1 MKHKI
6 FAFVMLLAFVLS
18 AVALAFA
25 ADTNGGKDAKA
36 KSLIAVL
43 PASDAAL
50 AFDARRFFNE
60 ALPQVLAGNP
70 TMLSEINGKVD
81 QIKTRTGIDLRQ
93 FQQVVVG
100 ANIGRAA
107 GGAVDV
113 EPLILARGQYNA
125 DGLVAVAKLAS
136 NGKYR
141 EEKIGDKTVYVFS
154 AEEVIEQNRGRLG
167 NSMLVK
173 IFDKMLSGLNR
184 EMALTSY
191 DAGTLAIGS
200 VARVREMFD
209 AKTVRLNGEVL
220 NSIARRPNSVV
231 SFAAKVPNGLA
242 QFIELDN
249 DELGKNLGSIRL
261 IAGALDIAGGSAAF
275 SMSAKTVDAVEAKNL
290 KDLLDGFKSLGS
302 VFLGSAKGE
311 DKKVYARMVE
321 AARIAQAGNEVTL
334 DVQVPQTD
342 INILIGKKQ

>member
-25 ADTNGGKDAKA
+25 AETNDAKDTRA
-36 KSLIAVL
+36 KALIAVL

-60 ALPQVLAGNP
+60 ALPQVLAGNQ
-70 TMLSEINGKVD
+70 TMLGEINGKVE
-81 QIKTRTGIDLRQ
+81 QIKARTGIDLRQ

-100 ANIGRAA
+100 ANIDQAA
-107 GGAVDV
+107 GGAVSV
-113 EPLILARGQYNA
+113 EPLILARGQYSA

-136 NGKYR
+136 KGKYR
-141 EEKIGDKTVYVFS
+141 EEKIGDKIVYVFS
-154 AEEVIEQNRGRLG
+154 AEEVIAQNKGRLG

-191 DAGTLAIGS
+191 DGDTLAIGS

-209 AKTVRLNGEVL
+209 AKTARLNGDVL
-220 NSIARRPNSVV
+220 ASITRRPNSVV
-231 SFAAKVPNGLA
+231 SFAANVPSGLA

-249 DELGKNLGSIRL
+249 DELGKNLASIRL
-261 IAGALDIAGGSAAF
+261 IAGTLDIAGGSAAV
-275 SMSAKTVDAVEAKNL
+275 SMSAKTTDAVEAKNL
-290 KDLLDGFKSLGS
+290 KDLLDGFKSLGA

-321 AARIAQAGNEVTL
+321 AARIAQTGSEVTL